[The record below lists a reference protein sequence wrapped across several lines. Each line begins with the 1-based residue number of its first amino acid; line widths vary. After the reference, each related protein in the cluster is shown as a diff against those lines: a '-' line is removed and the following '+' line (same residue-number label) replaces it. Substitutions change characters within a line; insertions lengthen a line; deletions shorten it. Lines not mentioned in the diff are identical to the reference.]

1 MSGNVMKKV
10 ELNYEKESMIYRYL
24 DSFVTYIK
32 VDNKENK
39 EKLARETIE
48 VMELVATQNAIK
60 AEETKK
66 EIKSEVLEDIRKE
79 MVTKD
84 YVSQQFQA
92 TKDYI
97 DQKFQAE
104 RDYVNQRFDYVD
116 QQFKA
121 TKDYVSQ
128 QFQAS
133 KDYVD
138 VKITRAKYGILILV
152 GIILASVISAG
163 YVYVND
169 VKTELKEDIRRIE
182 DTNQKILDI
191 LISQS
196 KKD

>member
-24 DSFVTYIK
+24 DSFANFIK
-32 VDNKENK
+32 TDSKEDK
-39 EKLARETIE
+39 EKLARETVE
-48 VMELVATQNAIK
+48 VIELVATQNAIK

-79 MVTKD
+79 IV
-84 YVSQQFQA
+84 

-97 DQKFQAE
+97 DQQFKAE
-104 RDYVNQRFDYVD
+104 RDYVNQRFDYVE
-116 QQFKA
+116 
-121 TKDYVSQ
+121 Q
-128 QFQAS
+128 QFQAT

>member
-92 TKDYI
+92 
-97 DQKFQAE
+97 
-104 RDYVNQRFDYVD
+104 
-116 QQFKA
+116 
-121 TKDYVSQ
+121 
-128 QFQAS
+128 S

>member
-24 DSFVTYIK
+24 DSFVTYVK
-32 VDNKENK
+32 TDNKENK

-48 VMELVATQNAIK
+48 VIELVATQNAIK

-79 MVTKD
+79 IV
-84 YVSQQFQA
+84 

-97 DQKFQAE
+97 DQKFQTE

-116 QQFKA
+116 QQFQV

-128 QFQAS
+128 QFQVT

-169 VKTELKEDIRRIE
+169 IKTELKEDIRRIE

>member
-32 VDNKENK
+32 ADNKENK

-79 MVTKD
+79 IV
-84 YVSQQFQA
+84 

-97 DQKFQAE
+97 DQQFKAE
-104 RDYVNQRFDYVD
+104 RDYVNQKFDYVD
-116 QQFKA
+116 QQFK
-121 TKDYVSQ
+121 
-128 QFQAS
+128 AS

-138 VKITRAKYGILILV
+138 VKITRAKYSILILV